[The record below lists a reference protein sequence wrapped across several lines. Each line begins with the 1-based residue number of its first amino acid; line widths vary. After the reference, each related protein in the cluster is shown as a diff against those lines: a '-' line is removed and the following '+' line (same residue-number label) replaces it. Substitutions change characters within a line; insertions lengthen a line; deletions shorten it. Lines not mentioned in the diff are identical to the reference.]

1 MGVKFNKQNYFKEKK
16 KEKKKQLQKL
26 NSCDP
31 DGMENFP
38 FGNHNYYF
46 KNPNYSGIFG
56 KCGHRLHNV

>member
-16 KEKKKQLQKL
+16 KGKKQLQKP
-26 NSCDP
+26 NSCDA

-46 KNPNYSGIFG
+46 KNPKLFWKIWE
-56 KCGHRLHNV
+56 VWTQTP